1 MDNLFF
7 NRMITPE
14 ADKPAGGG
22 QDSRQGIVK
31 KKQETIFEIS
41 KNVSEPAKNDLDNSP
56 FSFDPTRTIP
66 KPLRQHPIL
75 KKRSSIPLYVRIYE
89 KNFRQLGQ

>member
-1 MDNLFF
+1 MDKFLL

-14 ADKPAGGG
+14 ADKLAGGG

-41 KNVSEPAKNDLDNSP
+41 IGFMHCLKILLKIQFRYAPVFTNDP
-56 FSFDPTRTIP
+56 
-66 KPLRQHPIL
+66 
-75 KKRSSIPLYVRIYE
+75 
-89 KNFRQLGQ
+89 

>member
-1 MDNLFF
+1 MDKFLL

-41 KNVSEPAKNDLDNSP
+41 KCP
-56 FSFDPTRTIP
+56 
-66 KPLRQHPIL
+66 
-75 KKRSSIPLYVRIYE
+75 
-89 KNFRQLGQ
+89 